1 MNCPKCGQQN
11 PDDAQT
17 CTACGNPLPPSSVT
31 PQDLDVRISKL
42 GVASCILGVLSLP
55 CLLLYS
61 IAAMQKF
68 GHLTSL
74 LPIITIA
81 CFVSAVLAVL
91 LGAIAL
97 VCIEKSYGRLTGK
110 GFAATG
116 IAVPI
121 VAFFLTTAHVTLRR
135 PRSIA
140 SRSIAYR
147 WYCGTNLSGIGKA
160 MLVYANDYDDELPRA
175 AGPNSKWGVTP
186 DFQADTRS
194 DAFGL
199 TEGSAG
205 QASISAS
212 LFLLVKYVEI
222 TPKSFLCK
230 GDRET
235 AEFIPSK
242 YGVRNKELIDLWDF
256 GPDPAKHCSYTY
268 HIPYGPYALTSSSDP
283 RMAVAADRN
292 PWLPSPGAKPRK
304 FERFD
309 LAGNRKAI
317 KAGNT
322 IFHREDGQNVLF
334 IDGHAAFEKSSAC
347 GINDDNI
354 YTSWKGSDI
363 KKGSPPTLT
372 SQPANRLDSL
382 LVHDPPLKAG
392 K

>member
-1 MNCPKCGQQN
+1 MNCPKCNQQN

-17 CTACGNPLPPSSVT
+17 CTACGSPLPPSSAT

-42 GVASCILGVLSLP
+42 AVASCILGVLSLP
-55 CLLLYS
+55 CL
-61 IAAMQKF
+61 IIV
-68 GHLTSL
+68 LTSTGRRFPPPSPY
-74 LPIITIA
+74 LPIISFA
-81 CFVSAVLAVL
+81 CLILATLAVL
-91 LGAIAL
+91 LGVIAL

-121 VAFFLTTAHVTLRR
+121 VAFFLTAAHVTLRR
-135 PRSIA
+135 PRST
-140 SRSIAYR
+140 AYR
-147 WYCGTNLSGIGKA
+147 MICGTNLSGIGKA
-160 MLVYANDYDDELPRA
+160 MLIYANDYDDEFPRA
-175 AGPNSKWGVTP
+175 AGPNSKWGATR

-242 YGVRNKELIDLWDF
+242 YGVRNRELIDLWDF
-256 GPDPAKHCSYTY
+256 GPDPAKHCSFSY
-268 HIPYGPYALTSSSDP
+268 HLPYGKYALTSSSDP
-283 RMAVAADRN
+283 GLALAADRN

-304 FERFD
+304 FDRFD
-309 LAGNRKAI
+309 PAGDRKAI

-322 IFHREDGQNVLF
+322 IFHNEDGQNVLF
-334 IDGHAAFEKSSAC
+334 MDAHTAFEKQSFCSV
-347 GINDDNI
+347 NDDNI
-354 YTSWKGSDI
+354 YTSQDGTDIRKGAL
-363 KKGSPPTLT
+363 PTLT

>member
-1 MNCPKCGQQN
+1 MNCPKCSQQN

-17 CTACGNPLPPSSVT
+17 CTACGADLSQEHT
-31 PQDLDVRISKL
+31 PKRLDVKTSQL
-42 GVASCILGVLSLP
+42 AVASCILGVLSLP
-55 CLLLYS
+55 CFLLYS
-61 IAAMQKF
+61 RAAMQKF

-74 LPIITIA
+74 LPIIAVA

-110 GFAATG
+110 GFAAIG
-116 IAVPI
+116 IAIPL
-121 VAFFLTTAHVTLRR
+121 VAFFLTTAHVTHVTLRR
-135 PRSIA
+135 RRST
-140 SRSIAYR
+140 AYR
-147 WYCGTNLSGIGKA
+147 LYCGTNLSGIGKA

-175 AGPNSKWGVTP
+175 AGPNSKWGATP
-186 DFQADTRS
+186 DWQADTRS

-242 YGVRNKELIDLWDF
+242 YGVRKKELIDLWEF
-256 GPDPAKHCSYTY
+256 GPDPTKHCSYTY
-268 HIPYGPYALTSSSDP
+268 HIPYGPYPLTASSDP
-283 RMAVAADRN
+283 GLAVAADRN

-309 LAGNRKAI
+309 PAGDRKAI

-322 IFHREDGQNVLF
+322 IFHNEDGQNVLF
-334 IDGHAAFEKSSAC
+334 MDGHTTFEKRSFC
-347 GINDDNI
+347 GVNDDNI
-354 YTSWKGSDI
+354 YTSQNATDIRKGAL
-363 KKGSPPTLT
+363 PTLT
-372 SQPANRLDSL
+372 SQPAGPLDSL
-382 LVHDPPLKAG
+382 LVHDPPLRAG

>member
-1 MNCPKCGQQN
+1 MNCPKCNQQN

-17 CTACGNPLPPSSVT
+17 CTACGSPLPPSSAT
-31 PQDLDVRISKL
+31 PQDLDIRISKL
-42 GVASCILGVLSLP
+42 AVASCILGVLSLP

-68 GHLTSL
+68 GYLNSL
-74 LPIITIA
+74 LPIIAVA
-81 CFVSAVLAVL
+81 CFVSAALAVL

-135 PRSIA
+135 PRMT
-140 SRSIAYR
+140 AYR
-147 WYCGTNLSGIGKA
+147 LVCGTNLAGIGKA
-160 MLVYANDYDDELPRA
+160 MLMYSNDYDDELPRV
-175 AGPNSKWGVTP
+175 AGPNSKWGATP

-194 DAFGL
+194 EAFGL

-212 LFLLVKYVEI
+212 LFLLVKYEEA
-222 TPKSFLCK
+222 TPKSFNCDK
-230 GDRET
+230 DPGVK
-235 AEFIPSK
+235 EFIPSK

-256 GPDPAKHCSYTY
+256 GPDPSKHCSYTY
-268 HIPYGPYALTSSSDP
+268 HIPYGPYPLTISSEP
-283 RMAVAADRN
+283 GMAVAADRN

-304 FERFD
+304 FDRFD
-309 LAGNRKAI
+309 PTGDRKAV

-334 IDGHAAFEKSSAC
+334 MDGHTSFEKQSFCAV
-347 GINDDNI
+347 NDDNI

-363 KKGSPPTLT
+363 KKGRPPTLT
-372 SQPANRLDSL
+372 SQPADPNDSL
-382 LVHDPPLKAG
+382 LLHDPPLKAG